1 MEHILP
7 RPFHVLATQNPIE
20 QEGVYPLPEAQR
32 DRFLMKIVVDYPTP
46 AEEVEIVQRMG
57 VAPPQPREALS
68 IEALAEL
75 QQAADQIFVARE
87 VIDYAVN
94 LVLATREPSRY
105 GLADLREFISFGAS
119 PRASLGLVAA
129 GRALA
134 LMRGRTYVLPQDV
147 FDVAPDIL
155 RHRLVLTYEAL
166 ARDVSVDNVL
176 GRLLATVP
184 APRVAPSQDPS
195 ARGPLAAVTPLSAVS
210 RSQAAHASPAVQ
222 DPWTPP
228 PAPLPG
234 PSWGARPQP
243 SGPVTWGHDGEP
255 SQPSS
260 ATWSTGTEDLP
271 PPPA

>member
-1 MEHILP
+1 MLF
-7 RPFHVLATQNPIE
+7 R
-20 QEGVYPLPEAQR
+20 
-32 DRFLMKIVVDYPTP
+32 
-46 AEEVEIVQRMG
+46 
-57 VAPPQPREALS
+57 S
-68 IEALAEL
+68 
-75 QQAADQIFVARE
+75 FVARE
-87 VIDYAVN
+87 VIDYAVS

-210 RSQAAHASPAVQ
+210 GSQAVHASPPVQ
-222 DPWTPP
+222 DSWAP
-228 PAPLPG
+228 PAAPMPG
-234 PSWGARPQP
+234 PSWGANPQP

-255 SQPSS
+255 GQPSG
-260 ATWSTGTEDLP
+260 AARPTGTDDLP
-271 PPPA
+271 PPPV